1 MMLVGLEIVSAGLSV
16 LVNSLSSEILII
28 QTTEIKH
35 DSSNKPTN
43 CDHRSN
49 ATF

>member
-28 QTTEIKH
+28 QTTDIKPNG
-35 DSSNKPTN
+35 SNKL
-43 CDHRSN
+43 
-49 ATF
+49 